1 MNSPKTADVIII
13 GAGLSGIGAACHLKL
28 KCPDKSVILLESRDA
43 VGGTWDLFRYPGIR
57 SDSDMYTLGYVF
69 KPWTNPKAIAD
80 GPSIRDY
87 VNETADEYEV
97 REKIQFGKR
106 VESLA
111 FSSADAIWTLKVR
124 DHASG
129 KLQKYTARFVISCT
143 GYYRYDAGYTPDFK
157 GRENFRGQ
165 VIHPQLWPENLDYSG
180 KKVVIIGSGATAVTL
195 VPAMTDKAAHVT
207 MLQRSPSYV
216 VSVPEQDVISNQ
228 LRGKLPERLIYHTA
242 RARNVGLQ
250 MLVYRL
256 SKRAPKL
263 VRNLLTKQVQMQ
275 VGGKVDMKHFSPS
288 YNPWD
293 ERLCAVPNGDLFKS
307 LRKGKASV
315 VTDHIDH
322 FTETGIQLK
331 SGEHLDADIIVTA
344 TGLQLQLMG
353 GARMSIDGNDVS
365 LADAI
370 SYKGILFG
378 NVPNLAMIFGYTNA
392 SWTLKA
398 DISSDYICRL
408 LQRMDKQSKPI
419 CVAAHEPGGVEVEP
433 FLDMSSGY
441 IQRAKSVLPKQGK
454 FAPWKLRQNYFWDFA
469 QMKASKLEDGTLK
482 FLDAGATIAPLTT
495 AAPKTAAK
503 KPAKKTTSKPAAP
516 AEPVSG

>member
-1 MNSPKTADVIII
+1 MSSPKAADVIII
-13 GAGLSGIGAACHLKL
+13 GAGLSGIGAACHLKM

-57 SDSDMYTLGYVF
+57 SDSDMYTLGYIF
-69 KPWTNPKAIAD
+69 KPWTNPKSIAD
-80 GPSIRDY
+80 GPAIRDY
-87 VNETADEYEV
+87 VNETADEYGV

-106 VESLA
+106 VEALSFNSDEA
-111 FSSADAIWTLKVR
+111 QWTLNVR

-129 KLQKYTARFVISCT
+129 KLQKYKAMFVISCT
-143 GYYRYDAGYTPDFK
+143 GYYRYDQGYTPEFA
-157 GRENFRGQ
+157 GRDNFRGQ
-165 VIHPQLWPENLDYSG
+165 VIHPQLWPQNLDYSG
-180 KKVVIIGSGATAVTL
+180 KRVVIIGSGATAVTL
-195 VPAMTDKAAHVT
+195 VPAMADKAAHVT

-216 VSVPEQDVISNQ
+216 VSVPQDDIISNQ
-228 LRGKLPERLIYHTA
+228 LRGKVPEKLIYHSA

-256 SKRAPKL
+256 SKRAPGL
-263 VRNLLTKQVQMQ
+263 VRKLLTRQVQLQ
-275 VGGKVDMKHFSPS
+275 VGGKVDMKHFTPR

-293 ERLCAVPNGDLFKS
+293 ERLCAVPNGDLFKA

-315 VTDHIDH
+315 VTDQIDH
-322 FTETGIQLK
+322 FTENGIQLK
-331 SGEHLDADIIVTA
+331 SGEHLDADIVITA

-353 GARMSIDGNDVS
+353 GARMKIDGRDVS

-408 LQRMDKQSKPI
+408 LQRMDKENKAI
-419 CVAAHEPGGVEVEP
+419 CVAAHEPGKVEVEP

-441 IQRAKSVLPKQGK
+441 IQRAKSLLPKQGRL
-454 FAPWKLRQNYFWDFA
+454 APWKLRQNYFLDLV
-469 QMKASKLEDGTLK
+469 QMKAAKLEDGTLK
-482 FLDAGATIAPLTT
+482 FMDAGTT
-495 AAPKTAAK
+495 VP
-503 KPAKKTTSKPAAP
+503 PVVQIVE
-516 AEPVSG
+516 EPVA